1 MPISEAIM
9 EKDGITNPV
18 IGIWE
23 DIEGEKNNE

>member
-9 EKDGITNPV
+9 EKDGITNQA

-23 DIEGEKNNE
+23 DIEGKNNNE